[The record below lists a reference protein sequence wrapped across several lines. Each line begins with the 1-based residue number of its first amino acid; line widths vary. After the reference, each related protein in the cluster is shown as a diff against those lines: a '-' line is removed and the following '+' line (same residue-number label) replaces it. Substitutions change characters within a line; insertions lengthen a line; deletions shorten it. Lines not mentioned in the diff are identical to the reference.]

1 MAHFPALLRPS
12 RWLQAVASRFSGGLI
27 VGLALFPFTL
37 SAGAAW
43 SADRLIL
50 SYGLLARSL
59 PVDSLRVYAEE
70 GTIDADLR
78 SYGPFINNEQLAQLR
93 QVLNARAELS
103 PVAVAQFL
111 YTKQGE
117 ILLNRLGNVIR
128 TESNLSGFYAIRS
141 ALILAASEP
150 EGLSLLNVL
159 DSFPHEEIRIDLTET
174 LRIAGDLSAL
184 IRQTQAAIALVEQQ
198 ADQEAS
204 TQSTVEFAVLPD
216 LRRPGEYTWQKNT
229 LELNDRRRNRSFPVD
244 LYLPQTQAQAQVT
257 AAPLIVI
264 SHGLG
269 SDRTSY
275 GYLARQLA
283 SHGFVVAVPEHPGS
297 NAQQLQAL
305 ISGSASQVTS
315 PNEFIDRPLDIKYLL
330 NRLDALNRNNPRFR
344 GRFNVQQVGV
354 IGQSLGGYTAL
365 ALAGGRINSAQLT
378 EECARSESETLNLSL
393 LLQCRAAE
401 LSLPI
406 PNLKDDR
413 VKAIIA
419 INPIGSSLIGA
430 ADFAAIQI
438 PVMLVSSSA
447 DTVSPALLEQ
457 IVPYSWLT
465 TPNKYLVMLQGGTH
479 FSTISKDETRSEDLV
494 ELPPQIVGPNPL
506 LAQTYLRSLSVAF
519 LQTYVADRPGYTPY
533 LESAYAQ
540 LISRPDLPVR
550 LVRSITA
557 EQIAQITGTPVP
569 DPNGTE
575 TRTSRR

>member
-1 MAHFPALLRPS
+1 MAHFLTSLRPS
-12 RWLQAVASRFSGGLI
+12 CLLQTI
-27 VGLALFPFTL
+27 VGLALFPFAL
-37 SAGAAW
+37 LAGSAW

-50 SYGLLARSL
+50 SYGLLEREL
-59 PVDSLRVYAEE
+59 PVDSLRVYANE

-78 SYGPFINNEQLAQLR
+78 SYKPYINDEQLVQLR
-93 QVLNARAELS
+93 EVLNAKANLS

-111 YTKQGE
+111 YTEQGE

-128 TESNLSGFYAIRS
+128 TEANLPGFYAIRS
-141 ALILAASEP
+141 ALILAAADP

-159 DSFPHEEIRIDLTET
+159 EKFPHDNIRIDLTQT
-174 LRIAGDLSAL
+174 LRIAGDLEAL
-184 IRQTQAAIALVEQQ
+184 IRQTQAAISLVEQQ
-198 ADQEAS
+198 SAQEAS

-216 LRRPGEYTWQKNT
+216 LRRPGQYAWQKNT
-229 LELNDRRRNRSFPVD
+229 LELNDRSRDRSFPVD
-244 LYLPQTQAQAQVT
+244 LYLPQTRTQAPVV
-257 AAPLIVI
+257 AAPLVVI

-283 SHGFVVAVPEHPGS
+283 SYGFAVAVPEHSGS
-297 NAQQLQAL
+297 NAEQLQAL

-315 PNEFIDRPLDIKYLL
+315 PREFIDRPLDVKYLL
-330 NRLDALNRNNPRFR
+330 DRLEALTQSNARFQ
-344 GRFNVQQVGV
+344 GRINVQQVGV

-365 ALAGGRINSAQLT
+365 ALAGAKINSAQLAQ
-378 EECARSESETLNLSL
+378 ECTQSEADTLNLSL

-401 LSLPI
+401 LPQPLPD
-406 PNLKDDR
+406 LKDDR

-430 ADFAAIQI
+430 ADYGTIRI
-438 PVMLVSSSA
+438 PVMLVSGSA

-465 TPNKYLVMLQGGTH
+465 TLNRYLVLLQGGTH
-479 FSTISKDETRSEDLV
+479 FSTISVDDTRSEDLV
-494 ELPPQIVGPNPL
+494 DLPPQIVGPNPL

-519 LQTYVADRPGYTPY
+519 VQTYVADRPGYTRY
-533 LESAYAQ
+533 LEAAYAQ

-550 LVRSITA
+550 LVRSITP
-557 EQIAQITGTPVP
+557 EQIAQITGTPQP
-569 DPNGTE
+569 DPDGTD